1 MQLGIPDFALVLMM
15 GASGSG
21 KSTFAAKHFRPT
33 EILSSDRCRG
43 MVADDEGDQ
52 AATGDAFDVLHYIA
66 AKRLAA
72 RRLTV
77 IDATNLRAEDR
88 KVAVDLARKYHA
100 LPVALVL
107 DVPETVCAA
116 RNRARP
122 DRTFGPHVVRNYIG
136 MLHRSLRGLQREGFR
151 IVHTL
156 SSPEAAEAAEVVRQP
171 LFTDRRTDAGPF
183 DIIGDVHG
191 CLDELKAL
199 LAQLGYEPGV
209 PAWHHPDGRRAIFLG
224 DLTDRGPDS
233 PGVLRL
239 VMDMA
244 AAGTALCVQ
253 GNHDL
258 KLSRKLSG
266 RNVNAAHGLAE
277 TLAQLDALPDGVRGS
292 FLAEAREFLDG
303 LRSHFW
309 LDGGKLVVAHA
320 GLKAEMHGRGSGAV
334 RSFALYGDTTGETDG
349 FGLPMRLDWA
359 REYRGEAMVV
369 YGHTPAAAPEW
380 VNRTLCIDTGCVFGG
395 RLTALRYPERE
406 MVSVPAARTYAEPV
420 RPLAAEAAPDAY
432 DLLDIEDVQGKR
444 VITTTLIPAVTVR
457 EENAAPGIE
466 VMSRFC
472 ADPRWLIY
480 LPPTMSPSETSQRD
494 GLLEH
499 PDEAF
504 AYYRKLGISRV
515 VAEEKHMGSRAV
527 VIVCRNAAA
536 AAARFRV
543 PGSAR
548 GAILTRTGR
557 AFFPDPATEAALL
570 DRLAAAMAATGF
582 WDVFGTTWACLDAE
596 LLPWSAKARS
606 LIDELYA
613 PVGAAAVAGLGAAAG
628 MLAAVQARGV
638 DAGVLADGFAARLDA
653 ARRYDQVWRRYAW
666 DVQGLN
672 GLRLAPF
679 HLLATEGAV
688 HDDKGHAWHM
698 QTLAGI
704 CAGNPGLLLATA
716 WREVDLADAA
726 SAADAVAWWEALTAA
741 GGEGIV
747 VKPAAYVARGAKGL
761 TQPALKVRGPEYL
774 RLIYGPEYTL
784 PGQLDRLRQRALG
797 GKRRL
802 ALQEFALGLEGL
814 RRFVAGEPLR
824 RVHECA
830 FAVLALESEPLD
842 PRL

>member
-1 MQLGIPDFALVLMM
+1 MPLAIPDFALVLMM

-21 KSTFAAKHFRPT
+21 KSTFAARHFRPT

-43 MVADDEGDQ
+43 LVADDEGDQ

-100 LPVALVL
+100 LPVAIVL
-107 DVPETVCAA
+107 DVPEAVCAA

-122 DRTFGPHVVRNYIG
+122 DRDFGPHVVRNHVG

-156 SSPEAAEAAEVVRQP
+156 SSPEAVESAEVVRQP

-191 CLDELKAL
+191 CLAELAAL
-199 LAQLGYEPGV
+199 LGQLGYAHDG
-209 PAWHHPDGRRAIFLG
+209 PAWRHPGGRRAIFLG
-224 DLTDRGPDS
+224 DLADRGPDS

-239 VMDMA
+239 VMDMV

-266 RNVNAAHGLAE
+266 RNVHVAHGLGD
-277 TLAQLDALPDGVRGS
+277 TLAQLDALPDAVRGP
-292 FLAEAREFLDG
+292 FLAEARTFLDD

-349 FGLPMRLDWA
+349 FGLPVRLDWA
-359 REYRGEAMVV
+359 QDYRGEAMVL
-369 YGHTPAAAPEW
+369 YGHTPAARPEW

-406 MVSVPAARTYAEPV
+406 LVSVPAARTYAEPA
-420 RPLAAEAAPDAY
+420 RPLEAETTSDAY

-457 EENAAPGIE
+457 EDNAAPGIE

-472 ADPRWLIY
+472 ADPRWLIH
-480 LPPTMSPSETSQRD
+480 LPPTMSPSETSQRP

-504 AYYRKLGISRV
+504 AYYRKLGISQV

-527 VIVCRNAAA
+527 VIVCRDAGA
-536 AAARFRV
+536 AAARFRA
-543 PGSAR
+543 PGR

-557 AFFPDPATEAALL
+557 AFFPDPAAEAALL
-570 DRLAAAMAATGF
+570 DRLAAAMAASGF
-582 WDVFGTTWACLDAE
+582 WDRFDTGWACLDAE

-606 LIDELYA
+606 LIDDLYA
-613 PVGAAAVAGLGAAAG
+613 PVGTAAIAGLGAAAEV
-628 MLAAVQARGV
+628 LAAARARGV
-638 DAGVLADGFAARLDA
+638 DAGALADGFAARLDA
-653 ARRYDQVWRRYAW
+653 ARRYDQAWRRYAW
-666 DVQGLN
+666 DVQGLD

-704 CAGNPGLLLATA
+704 CGADPTLLLATD
-716 WREVDLADAA
+716 WREVDLNDPA
-726 SAADAVAWWEALTAA
+726 SAAGAVAWWEALTGA

-747 VKPAAYVARGAKGL
+747 VKPAAYVSRGAKGL
-761 TQPALKVRGPEYL
+761 VQPALKVRGPEYL
-774 RLIYGPEYTL
+774 RLIYGPEYAL
-784 PGQLDRLRQRALG
+784 PGQLERLRQRSLG